1 MVDDRDI
8 LNRMNI
14 GRTNIEGFSKD
25 MPTKLLKFTL
35 KNQLLEHLIIE
46 QNIYLYFNNK
56 LTAIQAPVVFITD
69 LTCSLAKQIKGNKWV
84 DG

>member
-1 MVDDRDI
+1 MSTNCSDINFDFSPPYEMVDDRDI

-35 KNQLLEHLIIE
+35 KNQLWS
-46 QNIYLYFNNK
+46 
-56 LTAIQAPVVFITD
+56 T
-69 LTCSLAKQIKGNKWV
+69 
-84 DG
+84 